1 MRAARRAIVDAAMRI
16 FAEKGFAGTSIREIC
31 GLAGVTKPVLYY
43 HFRDKVHLYRE
54 LMINTFGASL
64 KLHLEASNTKGT
76 VRQRLI
82 RIVANDFKTV
92 REEPERVQFLL
103 RMIFA
108 PEDERPY
115 FDYVREMERQRQVIA
130 GVLQEGINAGIA
142 RGDARELATA
152 LMGMNLMAILEHVI
166 TGRPTVSR
174 RNAERHVDI
183 LLRGCASAEFSLP
196 IGK

>member
-16 FAEKGFAGTSIREIC
+16 FAEKGFAATSIREIC
-31 GLAGVTKPVLYY
+31 DLAGVTKPVLYY
-43 HFRDKVHLYRE
+43 HFRDKVHLYHE
-54 LMINTFGASL
+54 LMINSFGESL
-64 KLHLEASNTKGT
+64 RLQLEASNTKGT

-92 REEPERVQFLL
+92 RKEPERVQFLL

-130 GVLQEGINAGIA
+130 GVLQEGIDAGIA
-142 RGDARELATA
+142 RGNAQELATA
-152 LMGMNLMAILEHVI
+152 LMGMNLMAVLEHVT

-174 RNAERHVDI
+174 RNAERQVDI
-183 LLRGCASAEFSLP
+183 LLKGCA
-196 IGK
+196 GG